1 MTLSPEQK
9 QAVAA
14 WVAAGDNLALI
25 QKKLQEQFK
34 LSLTYM
40 DVRFLVDDLGLVL
53 KSAAPAA
60 DVGAD
65 LGKGRPAA
73 PGGKKGGL
81 LDRLKQAVG
90 GAGDEDAEMP
100 EPGLEDEDLVP
111 EPADDLAGGGA
122 GQLKVEI
129 DRVVRPGSVVSG
141 AVTFSDGV
149 TAKWAMDQY
158 GRLMLES
165 GKKGY
170 KPSAGDV
177 QAFQRELSAQLQRH
191 GF

>member
-9 QAVAA
+9 QAVTA

-40 DVRFLVDDLGLVL
+40 DVRFLVDDLGLEL

-60 DVGAD
+60 DAGAD
-65 LGKGRPAA
+65 LAKGRPAA
-73 PGGKKGGL
+73 PGEKKGGI
-81 LDRLKQAVG
+81 LDRLKKAVG
-90 GAGDEDAEMP
+90 GAEDEGADLP
-100 EPGLEDEDLVP
+100 EGGLEDEELAP
-111 EPADDLAGGGA
+111 EPADALAGGGA
-122 GQLKVEI
+122 GTLKVEV
-129 DRVVRPGSVVSG
+129 DRVVRPGAVASG

-149 TAKWAMDQY
+149 SGKWAMDQY

-165 GKKGY
+165 SQKGY
-170 KPSAGDV
+170 KPSAADV
-177 QAFQRELSAQLQRH
+177 QAFQRELSAQLQRQ

>member
-9 QAVAA
+9 QAVTA

-60 DVGAD
+60 DAGAD
-65 LGKGRPAA
+65 LAKGRPAA
-73 PGGKKGGL
+73 PGEKKGGI
-81 LDRLKQAVG
+81 LDRLKKAVG
-90 GAGDEDAEMP
+90 GAEDEGADLP
-100 EPGLEDEDLVP
+100 EGGLEDEELAP
-111 EPADDLAGGGA
+111 EPADALAGGGA
-122 GQLKVEI
+122 GTLKVEV
-129 DRVVRPGSVVSG
+129 DRVVRPGAVASG

-149 TAKWAMDQY
+149 SGKWAMDQY

-165 GKKGY
+165 SQKGY
-170 KPSAGDV
+170 KPSAADV